1 MKDLLNK
8 LGNLTKHTSLK
19 LGKYTPDILMGL
31 GIIGAV
37 ASTVLACKATLKVKD
52 ILEEKNEQLET
63 VNTVEKD
70 ALTDDTID
78 YSEEDGKKDRAI
90 IYTQTGV
97 KLLKE
102 YAPAIGLGVLSIAT
116 IISSHNI
123 MKKRNITLAAA
134 YTAIN
139 TSFKKYRKNVV
150 ERFGKE
156 IDKELRFGVKA
167 VEVESKYTDKKGNE
181 KTKKEKVKAVENP
194 IDGVSEYA
202 RFFDECTSTEWR
214 KDSEYNKMFL
224 RRSQDY
230 ANEMLKHRGHIFL
243 NEVYDMLGMPRSK
256 AGQAVGW
263 VYDKENPNGDNYV
276 DFGLYDVHR
285 LPNHLKEPKEAFING
300 TERSILL
307 DFNVDGAI
315 YDLI

>member
-1 MKDLLNK
+1 MEDLLNK
-8 LGNLTKHTSLK
+8 LGKLTKHTSLK

-123 MKKRNITLAAA
+123 MKKRNIALAAA

-181 KTKKEKVKAVENP
+181 KTKKEKVKAVESP
-194 IDGVSEYA
+194 IDGISEYA

-276 DFGLYDVHR
+276 DFGLYDIHR
-285 LPNHLKEPKEAFING
+285 LPNHLKETKEAFING

>member
-8 LGNLTKHTSLK
+8 LENLTKHTSLK
-19 LGKYTPDILMGL
+19 LEKYTPDILMGL

-123 MKKRNITLAAA
+123 MKKRNIALAAA

-181 KTKKEKVKAVENP
+181 KTKKEKVKAVESP
-194 IDGVSEYA
+194 IDGISEYA

-276 DFGLYDVHR
+276 DFGLYDIHR
-285 LPNHLKEPKEAFING
+285 LPIHLKETKEAFING

>member
-1 MKDLLNK
+1 MLNM
-8 LGNLTKHTSLK
+8 
-19 LGKYTPDILMGL
+19 I
-31 GIIGAV
+31 
-37 ASTVLACKATLKVKD
+37 KALIEAK
-52 ILEEKNEQLET
+52 KNEQLET

-123 MKKRNITLAAA
+123 MKKRNIALAAA

-181 KTKKEKVKAVENP
+181 KTKKEKVKAVESP
-194 IDGVSEYA
+194 IDGISEYA

-276 DFGLYDVHR
+276 DFGLYDIHR
-285 LPNHLKEPKEAFING
+285 LPSHLKETKEAFING

>member
-70 ALTDDTID
+70 VLTDDTID

-123 MKKRNITLAAA
+123 MKKRNIALAAA

-181 KTKKEKVKAVENP
+181 KTKKEKVKAVESP
-194 IDGVSEYA
+194 IDGISEYA

-276 DFGLYDVHR
+276 DFGLYDIHH
-285 LPNHLKEPKEAFING
+285 LPSHLKETKEAFING